1 MARHAPGQPCFAR
14 VVRQG
19 YQRGYNELGTYLDD
33 VIVFDSDPT
42 AHLENMRAL
51 FESLRRHNL
60 KFSPSKA
67 RLGAT
72 NADLLGHSISPTGV
86 RPNVDKFSALNKMPM
101 PRDFTQVRAL
111 LGGVR
116 YYRKFL
122 RVLSERIHPIT
133 SLLRKGVKFEFT
145 PAMEEIV
152 HEILTELAASPILI
166 FLDWDAVADSSR
178 PFQVY
183 CDACIDR
190 FVAALEQEQLDRS
203 LRPIAYISHATLDSE
218 KHWTPPDLE
227 AGSIVWSIKRLRGYL
242 WGTKFRIF

>member
-1 MARHAPGQPCFAR
+1 MARHAPGQQCFAR

-72 NADLLGHSISPTGV
+72 DADFVGNSISPDGV
-86 RPNVDKFSALNKMPM
+86 RPDADKISALTKMPM
-101 PRDFTQVRAL
+101 PRDLKQVSAL
-111 LGGVR
+111 LGGVG

-122 RVLSERIHPIT
+122 RDLSKWTRPIT

-145 PAMEEIV
+145 PAIEVIV
-152 HEILTELAASPILI
+152 REILAELAAPPI
-166 FLDWDAVADSSR
+166 
-178 PFQVY
+178 
-183 CDACIDR
+183 
-190 FVAALEQEQLDRS
+190 FV
-203 LRPIAYISHATLDSE
+203 
-218 KHWTPPDLE
+218 
-227 AGSIVWSIKRLRGYL
+227 
-242 WGTKFRIF
+242 FRD